1 MCFDEPI
8 SATKRDIT
16 VRFFAKN
23 TRCLG
28 LAFPKKSQPAD
39 SNSDCEKSQSCVD
52 FFQNLLF
59 SANFFFVDPV
69 NLPVTVK
76 NSANNLA
83 ECPAMLITQFPKDSL
98 RFQKLTSHEIFKK
111 IGKSYFY
118 AFSRG
123 QNITFLSLA
132 QVGDMLFRCGL
143 EQTLS
148 TQRALFTHKIS
159 RPDFCNSL
167 RTPSK
172 CEFFRPSLK

>member
-52 FFQNLLF
+52 FVQNLLF

-83 ECPAMLITQFPKDSL
+83 ECPAMLITQFPKESL

-123 QNITFLSLA
+123 QNITF
-132 QVGDMLFRCGL
+132 DMLFRWIGANTIYSTSSIYSQNL
-143 EQTLS
+143 RFGFPELDFREQ
-148 TQRALFTHKIS
+148 
-159 RPDFCNSL
+159 
-167 RTPSK
+167 
-172 CEFFRPSLK
+172 